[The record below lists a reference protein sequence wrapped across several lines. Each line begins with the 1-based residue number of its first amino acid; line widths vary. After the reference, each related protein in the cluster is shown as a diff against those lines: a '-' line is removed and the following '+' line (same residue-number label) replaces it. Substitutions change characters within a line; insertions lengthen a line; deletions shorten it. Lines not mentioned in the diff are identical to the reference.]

1 MINTVIAGGTSSSSR
16 TASELADRC
25 GPGSTRS
32 HKAIVPALQMIR
44 RQCFARPVPPSLLRP
59 ITAMTKLRPSR
70 LLVLDPLNKCH
81 FSYSNLDI
89 QRLSMDDRAAF
100 LLEEMLVIF
109 EDKMRPLH

>member
-1 MINTVIAGGTSSSSR
+1 
-16 TASELADRC
+16 
-25 GPGSTRS
+25 
-32 HKAIVPALQMIR
+32 
-44 RQCFARPVPPSLLRP
+44 
-59 ITAMTKLRPSR
+59 MTKLRPSR